1 MEIDFRKVKIEDFEE
16 VFYLFRQLWP
26 AKELN
31 HEELKKVFDRGLK
44 TGSDEYICAEYDKG
58 IIGFCAMAI
67 VNNFWQEGHIGYIYA
82 MIIDEKYRGK
92 GIGTKLLQ
100 EAYEAAKVR
109 GCKKLEL
116 DSGFHRTEAHKFYE
130 KNGYLKRA
138 FLFSRD
144 VI

>member
-1 MEIDFRKVKIEDFEE
+1 MEINLRKVKNEDFDE
-16 VFYLFRQLWP
+16 VFCLFRQLWP

-31 HEELKKVFDRGLK
+31 YEALKKVYQRGQNS
-44 TGSDEYICAEYDKG
+44 GSDEYICAEYNQRL
-58 IIGFCAMAI
+58 IGFCAMAI
-67 VNNFWQEGHIGYIYA
+67 VNNFWQEGYIGYIYA
-82 MIIDEKYRGK
+82 MIIDEAYRGK

-100 EAYEAAKVR
+100 EAFETAKAR

-116 DSGFHRTEAHKFYE
+116 DSGFQRVEAHNFYE
-130 KNGYLKRA
+130 NNGYLKRA

>member
-1 MEIDFRKVKIEDFEE
+1 MEINLRKVKIEDFEE
-16 VFYLFRQLWP
+16 VFCLFRQLWP

-31 HEELKKVFDRGLK
+31 HQDLKKVFERGLNS
-44 TGSDEYICAEYDKG
+44 GSDEYICAEYNGG
-58 IIGFCAMAI
+58 IIGFCSMAI

-82 MIIDEKYRGK
+82 MIIDETYRGK

-109 GCKKLEL
+109 GCKKIEL

-144 VI
+144 II